1 MYLIISDH
9 AYDRLEQ
16 RVQGKVNI
24 PEERILRLCR
34 LVDPNQEFHVREF
47 LYTFVCKRTGNSC
60 VLVTVLI
67 NVTHNAKMTKQNRIK
82 EFHSRRL
89 GRQSNNW
96 KELKKW
102 NE

>member
-82 EFHSRRL
+82 EFYSRHRRRL
-89 GRQSNNW
+89 PNYYRKNKQW
-96 KELKKW
+96 QE
-102 NE
+102 